1 MCDRG
6 VPVMPLSTAGTNE
19 RSALNHNIYVRMMW
33 NNGTYVNSYPNGPFW
48 TAFWGAFDAIPA
60 HG

>member
-1 MCDRG
+1 
-6 VPVMPLSTAGTNE
+6 MPLSTTGTNE